1 MKTWELI
8 VYIEFIVYS
17 IKNELISMFKIDMN
31 IVREEFL
38 KFISKQKN
46 HAIASIMKNPE
57 DLEVDKI
64 LAEIDEKIVKLFYIE
79 AKMKNWLKDYK
90 DDYEELIFQ
99 GPSSEVSKLK
109 SESKGLDKSMAQK
122 FVENLTRY

>member
-1 MKTWELI
+1 
-8 VYIEFIVYS
+8 
-17 IKNELISMFKIDMN
+17 MFKIDMN

-64 LAEIDEKIVKLFYIE
+64 LAEIDEKIVKIFYIE
-79 AKMKNWLKDYK
+79 SKMKNWLKDYK
-90 DDYEELIFQ
+90 DDYE
-99 GPSSEVSKLK
+99 
-109 SESKGLDKSMAQK
+109 
-122 FVENLTRY
+122 

>member
-79 AKMKNWLKDYK
+79 AKMKNWLK
-90 DDYEELIFQ
+90 
-99 GPSSEVSKLK
+99 
-109 SESKGLDKSMAQK
+109 GLDKSMAQK